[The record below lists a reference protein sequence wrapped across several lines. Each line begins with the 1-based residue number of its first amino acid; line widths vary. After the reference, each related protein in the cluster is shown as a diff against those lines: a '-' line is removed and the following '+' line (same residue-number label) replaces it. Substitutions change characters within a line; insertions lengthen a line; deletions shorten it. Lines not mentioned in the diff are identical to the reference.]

1 MTQNG
6 DFSKGS
12 IIKILMRL
20 AIPMTLA
27 QLMNVLYNVVDRMFI
42 GRIGGDSMDAL
53 TGVGVCLPMITI
65 VIAFANLV
73 GMGGAPLFS
82 IERGKKN
89 DREAEYILGNCV
101 VLFLFFAVV
110 LTVAGLIFKQP
121 LLMLLGASEVTLPYA
136 EQYITIYLLGTIFV
150 MFGLGLNNFINAQ
163 GFAKIGMCTTVIGA
177 ALNIVLD
184 PIFIFV
190 LNMGVRGAAIA
201 TVISQ
206 AAAAVWTVRF
216 LTGKKALIRIQRRSM
231 QLQGARVK
239 NIMGLGLAGFT
250 MSVTN
255 STVQMVCNATLQTHG
270 GDVYVGIMTI
280 INSVREIISLP
291 VQGFTS
297 ASQPVLGYNY
307 GAKEYE
313 RVKKTIRT
321 IAGVTIVYTLAVW
334 GLVSAIPGAFIRM
347 FGGSGDTLTLGIS
360 AMHLY
365 FFGFFFMAFQFC
377 GQSTFTALG
386 KAKHAMFFSIFRK
399 IIIVVPLTLILPHLF
414 GLGVH
419 GVFIAEPISNAI
431 GGLACFITMI
441 VTVYRKLGRE

>member
-82 IERGKKN
+82 IERGRKN

-101 VLFLFFAVV
+101 VLFLIFAVV
-110 LTVAGLIFKQP
+110 LTVAGLIFKRP

-177 ALNIVLD
+177 ALNIALD

-190 LNMGVRGAAIA
+190 LNMGVSGAAIA

-216 LTGKKALIRIQRRSM
+216 LTGKKALIRIRRRSM

-239 NIMGLGLAGFT
+239 KIMGLGLAGFT

-291 VQGFTS
+291 VQM
-297 ASQPVLGYNY
+297 LLML
-307 GAKEYE
+307 E
-313 RVKKTIRT
+313 IRT
-321 IAGVTIVYTLAVW
+321 
-334 GLVSAIPGAFIRM
+334 
-347 FGGSGDTLTLGIS
+347 
-360 AMHLY
+360 
-365 FFGFFFMAFQFC
+365 
-377 GQSTFTALG
+377 
-386 KAKHAMFFSIFRK
+386 
-399 IIIVVPLTLILPHLF
+399 LP
-414 GLGVH
+414 V
-419 GVFIAEPISNAI
+419 
-431 GGLACFITMI
+431 
-441 VTVYRKLGRE
+441 

>member
-1 MTQNG
+1 MKT
-6 DFSKGS
+6 
-12 IIKILMRL
+12 LLRL

-53 TGVGVCLPMITI
+53 TGVGVCLPMITMI
-65 VIAFANLV
+65 IAFANLV

-89 DREAEYILGNCV
+89 DVEAEEILGNCV
-101 VLFLFFAVV
+101 VLFLIFAVI
-110 LTVAGLIFKQP
+110 LTIAGLVFQRP
-121 LLMLLGASEVTLPYA
+121 LLLLLGASEVTLPYA
-136 EQYITIYLLGTIFV
+136 QQYITIYLFGTIFV

-177 ALNIVLD
+177 VLNIALD
-184 PIFIFV
+184 PIFIFR
-190 LNMGVRGAAIA
+190 LDLGVRGAAIA

-216 LTGKKALIRIQRRSM
+216 LTGSKALIRIRRRSM
-231 QLQGARVK
+231 HLQAVRVK
-239 NIMGLGLAGFT
+239 KILGLGLAGFT

-307 GAKEYE
+307 GAREYE
-313 RVKKTIRT
+313 RVKKTIRSM
-321 IAGVTIVYTLAVW
+321 AWVTILYTLAVW

-347 FGGSGDTLTLGIS
+347 FGGSGETLALGIPS
-360 AMHLY
+360 MHLY

-386 KAKHAMFFSIFRK
+386 KSHHAMFSR
-399 IIIVVPLTLILPHLF
+399 
-414 GLGVH
+414 
-419 GVFIAEPISNAI
+419 S
-431 GGLACFITMI
+431 
-441 VTVYRKLGRE
+441 

>member
-89 DREAEYILGNCV
+89 EREAEYILGNCV
-101 VLFLFFAVV
+101 VLFLIFAVV
-110 LTVAGLIFKQP
+110 LTVAGLIFKRP

-177 ALNIVLD
+177 ALNIALD

-231 QLQGARVK
+231 Q
-239 NIMGLGLAGFT
+239 
-250 MSVTN
+250 
-255 STVQMVCNATLQTHG
+255 
-270 GDVYVGIMTI
+270 
-280 INSVREIISLP
+280 E
-291 VQGFTS
+291 
-297 ASQPVLGYNY
+297 NY
-307 GAKEYE
+307 GTWSGRIYHVGHKLNG
-313 RVKKTIRT
+313 TD
-321 IAGVTIVYTLAVW
+321 GVQRDAADPRRRCVCRHY
-334 GLVSAIPGAFIRM
+334 
-347 FGGSGDTLTLGIS
+347 DN
-360 AMHLY
+360 Y
-365 FFGFFFMAFQFC
+365 QFC
-377 GQSTFTALG
+377 AGDYFSAGAGIYQRQSAGAWLQLRCKG
-386 KAKHAMFFSIFRK
+386 I
-399 IIIVVPLTLILPHLF
+399 
-414 GLGVH
+414 
-419 GVFIAEPISNAI
+419 
-431 GGLACFITMI
+431 
-441 VTVYRKLGRE
+441 

>member
-101 VLFLFFAVV
+101 VLFFAVV

-177 ALNIVLD
+177 ALNIALD

-239 NIMGLGLAGFT
+239 KIMGLGLAGFT

-321 IAGVTIVYTLAVW
+321 MAGVTIVYTLAVW

-399 IIIVVPLTLILPHLF
+399 IIIVVPLTLILPYLF

>member
-1 MTQNG
+1 MTNDKA
-6 DFSKGS
+6 DFTQGS
-12 IIKILMRL
+12 ILKKLVAFMFPVLGALILQAAYGAVDLLVVGRFGSTSGLSAVSTGSQVLNLVTFVVIQL
-20 AIPMTLA
+20 AMGIT
-27 QLMNVLYNVVDRMFI
+27 VLIARYLGEKRREQI
-42 GRIGGDSMDAL
+42 GSVIGGSAIVFTIISVILFVIMVGFARPISVLMQAPAEAVDLTASYVRICGGGILFIVAYNLLAAIFRGLGDSKSPLLFVLVA
-53 TGVGVCLPMITI
+53 CI
-65 VIAFANLV
+65 VNIF
-73 GMGGAPLFS
+73 G
-82 IERGKKN
+82 
-89 DREAEYILGNCV
+89 D
-101 VLFLFFAVV
+101 LFL
-110 LTVAGLIFKQP
+110 VAGLH
-121 LLMLLGASEVTLPYA
+121 MD
-136 EQYITIYLLGTIFV
+136 
-150 MFGLGLNNFINAQ
+150 
-163 GFAKIGMCTTVIGA
+163 A
-177 ALNIVLD
+177 A
-184 PIFIFV
+184 
-190 LNMGVRGAAIA
+190 GAAIA

-239 NIMGLGLAGFT
+239 KIMGLGLAGFT

-321 IAGVTIVYTLAVW
+321 MAGVTIVYTLAVW

-399 IIIVVPLTLILPHLF
+399 IIIVVPLTLILPYLF

>member
-89 DREAEYILGNCV
+89 EREAEYILGNCV
-101 VLFLFFAVV
+101 VLFLIFAVV
-110 LTVAGLIFKQP
+110 LTVAGLIFKRP

-177 ALNIVLD
+177 ALNIALD
-184 PIFIFV
+184 PIFIFG

-239 NIMGLGLAGFT
+239 KIMGLGLAGFT

-321 IAGVTIVYTLAVW
+321 MAGVTIVYTLAVW

-399 IIIVVPLTLILPHLF
+399 IIIVVPLTLILPYLF